1 MSVTPAQRLA
11 RIRLASQWLV
21 GSRATSPADVVR
33 SMMAMQA
40 QDFAGAKWAVGLR
53 LPASTEAQ
61 VDRALAD
68 GTIVRSWPMRG
79 TLHFVAP
86 EDLGWILALTTDR
99 LVAGSAGRRAELGL
113 DERQLETA
121 RTAAQEALAGGH
133 ALTRGQMHE
142 LFVRAGVS
150 VESQRGYQIL
160 WYLAQTGTLCFG
172 PPQPKQQTFVL
183 LDEWVGQ
190 PRRLERDEA
199 LGELAERY
207 FSSHGPST
215 IKDFAWWSS
224 LRMKDARTGL
234 AVARPR
240 LAEMDSEESTYY
252 LSPEAEEA
260 TTPATRA
267 LPAFDEFL
275 LGYQDRSAQV
285 PAEHAGKVMP
295 PGGGTFL
302 PTIAADGIVM
312 GTWKRMTT
320 ARGIRVETA
329 PFQSLNRRVEAG
341 FARAAA
347 DYAAFLG
354 VPLLA

>member
-1 MSVTPAQRLA
+1 MT
-11 RIRLASQWLV
+11 
-21 GSRATSPADVVR
+21 
-33 SMMAMQA
+33 
-40 QDFAGAKWAVGLR
+40 
-53 LPASTEAQ
+53 
-61 VDRALAD
+61 
-68 GTIVRSWPMRG
+68 
-79 TLHFVAP
+79 
-86 EDLGWILALTTDR
+86 
-99 LVAGSAGRRAELGL
+99 
-113 DERQLETA
+113 
-121 RTAAQEALAGGH
+121 
-133 ALTRGQMHE
+133 
-142 LFVRAGVS
+142 AGVS

-172 PPQPKQQTFVL
+172 PPQPGQQTFVL
-183 LDEWVGQ
+183 LDEWVPA

-240 LAEMDSEESTYY
+240 LAEMDSEGSTYY

-260 TTPATRA
+260 TIPATMA
-267 LPAFDEFL
+267 LPPFDEFL

-285 PAEHAGKVMP
+285 PAQHAGKVMP

-302 PTIAADGIVM
+302 PTIVADGIVM

-320 ARGIRVETA
+320 ARGIRVETV
-329 PFQSLNRRVEAG
+329 PFQSLNRRAEAG

-347 DYAAFLG
+347 ATPHFSASHCSRAAPRRRLTPEPGPDSF
-354 VPLLA
+354 